1 MKKHDPIKALT
12 SKSSSASV
20 EKEIRDQAKQTAKSG
35 ACLSQHFDTFV
46 LCPDSLVSYSV

>member
-12 SKSSSASV
+12 SKNNSAHV

-35 ACLSQHFDTFV
+35 ACD
-46 LCPDSLVSYSV
+46 DSALLKN